1 MSRFAIDSLAV
12 LSLFLTLVKC
22 VNVINCESAI
32 IWHNIQ
38 VAGRSMDHHVW
49 YYRINLPVVIMWW
62 RSEGWMVTLLAT
74 WRESERSFR
83 KFVGHHILLAV
94 PSKTLLQCII
104 VITYISAH
112 PESV

>member
-38 VAGRSMDHHVW
+38 VAGRPMDHHVW

-62 RSEGWMVTLLAT
+62 RSEGRMVTLLAT
-74 WRESERSFR
+74 WGESQNGPFENS
-83 KFVGHHILLAV
+83 L
-94 PSKTLLQCII
+94 
-104 VITYISAH
+104 VITYYWRY
-112 PESV
+112 PLTLCYNV